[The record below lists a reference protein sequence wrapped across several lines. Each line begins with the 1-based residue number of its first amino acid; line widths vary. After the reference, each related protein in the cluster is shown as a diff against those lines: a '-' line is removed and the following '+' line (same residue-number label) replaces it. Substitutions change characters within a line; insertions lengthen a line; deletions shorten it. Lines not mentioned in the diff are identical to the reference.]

1 MSKTLTLP
9 FQSEKLVELNIN
21 VNQKQSLKE
30 TINTLRRVSMA
41 DASKSDFSQK
51 VSTELTGELGELKD
65 SVNNTMSLLSSTI
78 SKVKEVSTNIDT
90 SAAEL
95 KRASETLASG
105 NSEQAASVEEI
116 SASMN
121 QMEKQTKTNTENA
134 FQSRQLTSQTLSVV
148 EEGNL
153 QMKDMLESISL
164 INSSSSDVA
173 ADHPR

>member
-1 MSKTLTLP
+1 
-9 FQSEKLVELNIN
+9 
-21 VNQKQSLKE
+21 
-30 TINTLRRVSMA
+30 MA

-51 VSTELTGELGELKD
+51 ASTELTGELGELKD

-95 KRASETLASG
+95 KKASETLASG